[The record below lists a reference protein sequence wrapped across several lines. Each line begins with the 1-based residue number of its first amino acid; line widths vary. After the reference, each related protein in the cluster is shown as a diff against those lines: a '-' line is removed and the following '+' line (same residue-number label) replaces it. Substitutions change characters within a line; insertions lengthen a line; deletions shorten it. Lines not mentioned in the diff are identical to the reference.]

1 MKIKLNLSD
10 AGIKQAQKEYDEWR
24 KTLETRIEQF
34 VKRLS
39 EMGAEVAKIRF
50 TSAVYDGDMSDITV
64 QVEQHGKKATIYA
77 TGQAVCFI
85 EFGTG
90 VAFAEHPS
98 GLYAHGTYGDGKG
111 SNPNGWVYDG
121 VPGPTAQ
128 PVYNRK
134 GEQKPGVWRTKGNP
148 PACAM
153 WESAA
158 QMAASIKTVWEEVM
172 R

>member
-1 MKIKLNLSD
+1 
-10 AGIKQAQKEYDEWR
+10 
-24 KTLETRIEQF
+24 
-34 VKRLS
+34 
-39 EMGAEVAKIRF
+39 MGVEVAKIRF
-50 TSAVYDGDMSDITV
+50 TAAVYDGDMSDIAV

-77 TGQAVCFI
+77 TGRPFALLSLAQALHLR
-85 EFGTG
+85 
-90 VAFAEHPS
+90 APS

-158 QMAASIKTVWEEVM
+158 QMAASVKTVWEEVM